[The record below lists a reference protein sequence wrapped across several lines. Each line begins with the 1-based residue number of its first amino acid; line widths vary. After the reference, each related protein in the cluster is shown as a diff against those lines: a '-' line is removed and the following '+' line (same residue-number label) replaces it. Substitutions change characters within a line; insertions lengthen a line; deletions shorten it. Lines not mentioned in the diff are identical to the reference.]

1 MHSDHFEKKFDEFL
15 GAKEFDGWET
25 ALFRLIRAAFEAGWK
40 AGREEE
46 QTEETAE
53 KVIPFRTVKHISLQ
67 QNSADTADQSPQ

>member
-1 MHSDHFEKKFDEFL
+1 MMHHDHFEKKFDEFL
-15 GAKEFDGWET
+15 SAKEFDGWET

-53 KVIPFRTVKHISLQ
+53 KVIPFRNGNPFSLRK
-67 QNSADTADQSPQ
+67 NSADTADR

>member
-1 MHSDHFEKKFDEFL
+1 MMHNDHFEKKFDEFL

-53 KVIPFRTVKHISLQ
+53 KVIPFRNGNLFSLRK
-67 QNSADTADQSPQ
+67 NSADTADR

>member
-1 MHSDHFEKKFDEFL
+1 MMHNDHFEKKFDEFL

-46 QTEETAE
+46 QTEE
-53 KVIPFRTVKHISLQ
+53 KVIPFRNGNPFALR
-67 QNSADTADQSPQ
+67 QNSADTADH